1 MTIDHDL
8 GPRSNIT
15 QLAHVLNMNRAEAK
29 RILEI
34 AKIKRDARA
43 REYPTE
49 IALAALVAFT
59 DSSKASGQQLN
70 GMGSGYENSNL
81 NALADARAS
90 AEKARARKVI
100 LEVEQKE
107 GRLVSKQAVVT
118 AATDFATHLRNGL
131 LGLGA
136 RICTKC
142 VGRDADEI
150 SDIIETAI
158 ADALADLSDADSY
171 LLTEAAR

>member
-1 MTIDHDL
+1 MTISHDL
-8 GPRSNIT
+8 GPRANIT

-43 REYPTE
+43 REYPTA

-59 DSSKASGQQLN
+59 DSSKSSGAQLN

-90 AEKARARKVI
+90 AEKARARKVE
-100 LEVEQKE
+100 LEVSQKE
-107 GRLVSKQAVVT
+107 GKLVSKQAVVT
-118 AATDFATHLRNGL
+118 AATDFATLLRNGL
-131 LGLGA
+131 LGLGS
-136 RICTKC
+136 RIATRCAGRTQDEIANIIEDAL
-142 VGRDADEI
+142 RDALE
-150 SDIIETAI
+150 E
-158 ADALADLSDADSY
+158 LSDLDAY
-171 LLTEAAR
+171 LLSEAAQ